1 MTVLFCVF
9 FNLLFKV
16 VFYLFF
22 CFFVFCVPFSHS
34 LIYYSISIY
43 SVNDFSNMFRL
54 NTMTFYLQSLWKN
67 IIIFLKSYHN
77 IRMCHR
83 YICKTQIDDQSQI
96 DVQSSNR
103 RPILKYMAV
112 FHFLISTSND
122 VTAVYFKW
130 RHTRFQISVIYSN
143 IVIIVHYIFIYV
155 ILCYIDY
162 FIFT

>member
-67 IIIFLKSYHN
+67 IIIF
-77 IRMCHR
+77 CHQESR
-83 YICKTQIDDQSQI
+83 IWNL
-96 DVQSSNR
+96 VWR
-103 RPILKYMAV
+103 HLKY
-112 FHFLISTSND
+112 
-122 VTAVYFKW
+122 TAVTSLDFDIRKW
-130 RHTRFQISVIYSN
+130 KMDIYLRIGRQFETGSRSES
-143 IVIIVHYIFIYV
+143 YI
-155 ILCYIDY
+155 YIGDT
-162 FIFT
+162 F

>member
-1 MTVLFCVF
+1 VCF

-67 IIIFLKSYHN
+67 IIIFGHQESLIWNLVWRH
-77 IRMCHR
+77 
-83 YICKTQIDDQSQI
+83 
-96 DVQSSNR
+96 
-103 RPILKYMAV
+103 LKY
-112 FHFLISTSND
+112 
-122 VTAVYFKW
+122 TAVTSLDADIRKW
-130 RHTRFQISVIYSN
+130 KTAIYLRIGRRFEDWTSIWDWSSIWVLHIYRW
-143 IVIIVHYIFIYV
+143 H
-155 ILCYIDY
+155 ILILW
-162 FIFT
+162 